1 MSDEFDELLDV
12 ENGSTDQIG
21 LLKFNTT
28 SSTSAGKGKNDV
40 KSKLSKSVEFNL
52 ICPMEPN
59 ITFLQS
65 LYDRSSWLIGLLIFQ
80 SCSSYI
86 LAANL
91 ELLEHHPSIIYFL
104 TMLVG
109 AGGNCGNQASVRI
122 IRGIAMG
129 TITEKNQMKVIR
141 RECCMAVSLC
151 IIMGFVGLVRC
162 YLSST
167 TFEETIA
174 ITAALIIIVFIS
186 IIMGAILP
194 LLLQKLG
201 SDSAHA
207 STSIQVIMDISGV
220 LITCVVSSIILNK
233 MISTNNIIN
242 E

>member
-1 MSDEFDELLDV
+1 MSTDEFDKSLEV
-12 ENGSTDQIG
+12 ESGNFDQFG
-21 LLKFNTT
+21 LLKFNT
-28 SSTSAGKGKNDV
+28 SSPSGKGKNDI
-40 KSKLSKSVEFNL
+40 KFKLSEGNL

-59 ITFLQS
+59 VTFLQS

-86 LAANL
+86 LAANI
-91 ELLEHHPSIIYFL
+91 ELLERHPSIIYFL

-109 AGGNCGNQASVRI
+109 AGGNCGNQSSVRI

-129 TITEKNQMKVIR
+129 TITEKNQMKVLK
-141 RECCMAVSLC
+141 REGCMAVSIC
-151 IIMGFVGLVRC
+151 IIMSVVGLLRC
-162 YLSST
+162 HLSST

-174 ITAALIIIVFIS
+174 ITASLVIIVFIS

-201 SDSAHA
+201 TDSVHA

-220 LITCVVSSIILNK
+220 LITCIVSSIILNK
-233 MISTNNIIN
+233 MIPTNTIIN
-242 E
+242 D